1 MKYYFYFKKG
11 QPVPQWLLSVR
22 YTDPE
27 EIANVA
33 QFRTN
38 GKVMVDSTT
47 GDVIMWPT
55 SKRMKYIIL
64 VANGDRTTRIGFE
77 QGAVNHLFTFGPA
90 TKEWASGNR
99 STKFMRP
106 LVRARRCGHNIR
118 TTTKCL
124 PLPENFERVECP
136 SN

>member
-1 MKYYFYFKKG
+1 MKHYFYFKKG
-11 QPVPQWLLSVR
+11 QPVPQWLMSVR

-47 GDVIMWPT
+47 GGVIMWPA
-55 SKRMKYIIL
+55 SKRMRCIIL
-64 VANGDRTTRIGFE
+64 VANGSRPTKVGFE
-77 QGAVNHLFTFGPA
+77 QEGINHLFTFGPA

-99 STKFMRP
+99 STKFMHP
-106 LVRARRCGHNIR
+106 LVRARRCGHNIH
-118 TTTKCL
+118 TTTKCQ
-124 PLPENFERVECP
+124 PLPERFERV
-136 SN
+136 NDKT